1 MLSRSL
7 PMDSSL
13 QAEVQ
18 TPHYEPPAGLTAP
31 RKHRRHALV
40 VPREH
45 GAWGMLLAPLVTGA
59 AVGLPVGGRIAQVL
73 LLATTVLALF
83 WLRTPVESW
92 LGTGVVHAQSQDE
105 RRLVRRVILSLA
117 ALAALTLSALLW
129 HGKNLQLLWI
139 GAIAGVAFIA
149 QLGLRKMGRATR
161 MAAQIVGSVALTST
175 APAAYYV
182 ATGKVD
188 AACGALWLTNW
199 LFASDQVHFVWLR
212 IRGAHAVDLKAR
224 IATGWSFL
232 AGNLVLIGALSLA
245 SYLRLVPALALIA
258 FAPIVLRGLAWFA
271 RKPGPLVVR
280 QLGFSE
286 LAHALVFCALLI
298 AAFRL
303 AP

>member
-1 MLSRSL
+1 MLTHPL

-13 QAEVQ
+13 QPDLQ
-18 TPHYEPPAGLTAP
+18 TPRSETSAVLTAAQ
-31 RKHRRHALV
+31 KHRRYTLV

-59 AVGLPVGGRIAQVL
+59 AVGLPIGGRVAQVL
-73 LLATTVLALF
+73 LLATTVLLLF

-92 LGTGVVHAQSQDE
+92 LGTGVMRAQSQRE
-105 RRLVRRVILSLA
+105 RKFVWRVILSLA
-117 ALAALTLSALLW
+117 TLVALTLSALFW
-129 HGKNLQLLWI
+129 RGKNLELLWI
-139 GAIAGVAFIA
+139 GAIASVAFLA
-149 QLGLRKMGRATR
+149 QLALRKMGRSTR

-199 LFASDQVHFVWLR
+199 LFASDQIHFVWLR
-212 IRGAHAVDLKAR
+212 IRGAHAADLKAR

-232 AGNLVLIGALSLA
+232 AGNVALIGGLTLA
-245 SYLRLVPALALIA
+245 SYLGLLPALALIA
-258 FAPIVLRGLAWFA
+258 FVPAMLRGLAWFA
-271 RKPGPLVVR
+271 RKPRPLVVR

-298 AAFRL
+298 AAFRF
-303 AP
+303 AR